1 MANRFEPDLN
11 RVCFGIIDEA
21 CYHRVEGV
29 FAGKHKLLVALEAID
44 VSVIVTEQRRS
55 RDGDLVYV
63 TAGVPSDED
72 SQTALVAASL
82 LIVRRGTLN
91 VLGATTTGI
100 ALFIAGPCFWRN
112 TIV

>member
-1 MANRFEPDLN
+1 MADRFEPNLS
-11 RVCFGIIDEA
+11 RVCFGIVDEA

-29 FAGKHKLLVALEAID
+29 FAGKHELLVAFEAID
-44 VSVIVTEQRRS
+44 VAIIVTEQRRS
-55 RDGDLVYV
+55 RDSDLVYV

-100 ALFIAGPCFWRN
+100 ALFVAGPCLWRN
-112 TIV
+112 PIV